1 MPPARQ
7 CNGAGEAHHQSLQ
20 GRVDRGLRYQCSQF
34 FDGHHLAGCRF
45 HQRRPDDPDPVCRCN
60 HPLLRSA
67 SLSRWHREMLAAVYT
82 TVTRSVELAVQAVRD
97 NDQRAARSVLMLK
110 DTIRDQSEHLLAR
123 KATRLGAQDPDYLN
137 LVRLEMA

>member
-1 MPPARQ
+1 
-7 CNGAGEAHHQSLQ
+7 
-20 GRVDRGLRYQCSQF
+20 
-34 FDGHHLAGCRF
+34 
-45 HQRRPDDPDPVCRCN
+45 
-60 HPLLRSA
+60 
-67 SLSRWHREMLAAVYT
+67 MLAAVYT